1 MLFYFFTVV
10 TFDTQSMLVSQQVKN
25 SISNR
30 RFFLRWADWSCSTVE
45 DGGGPFK
52 PICQKD
58 KDSPDLTG
66 PDPTTS
72 TTTVRTPTTTSDNE
86 RILPDLLQC
95 IDTGVKY
102 KSKPSGKLQKINDVE
117 TAGKW
122 IPLVSFVFFHDILFL
137 YDLFKKVFFNR

>member
-1 MLFYFFTVV
+1 M
-10 TFDTQSMLVSQQVKN
+10 
-25 SISNR
+25 
-30 RFFLRWADWSCSTVE
+30 
-45 DGGGPFK
+45 
-52 PICQKD
+52 
-58 KDSPDLTG
+58 TG

-117 TAGKW
+117 TKGKW
-122 IPLVSFVFFHDILFL
+122 IPLDSFRFPYDIFAL
-137 YDLFKKVFFNR
+137 YPPFKKVFFNG

>member
-1 MLFYFFTVV
+1 M
-10 TFDTQSMLVSQQVKN
+10 
-25 SISNR
+25 
-30 RFFLRWADWSCSTVE
+30 
-45 DGGGPFK
+45 
-52 PICQKD
+52 
-58 KDSPDLTG
+58 TG

-72 TTTVRTPTTTSDNE
+72 TTTVRTPTTTSDND

-102 KSKPSGKLQKINDVE
+102 KSKPSDKLQKINDVE

-122 IPLVSFVFFHDILFL
+122 IPLDPFIFFHDTSFL